1 MAEGEGTKSVEQN
14 LLSVAPMIKEI
25 HGDLAH
31 CAKQYGNSIKALRDK
46 LAGIWADK
54 NAVKFGKDLNNL
66 LLEIEKNVNTNF
78 TVAKNNLLAVMK
90 YLLTTGGFDQATFGT
105 YYHEEY
111 SLTISI
117 PHNYE
122 FAEFLNDDKINGK
135 FGVNNVN
142 TAAADAKAAITQS
155 LTTLR
160 NATSEFKSSIQKASS
175 NVFTD
180 VSLQQSSA
188 NLVNRIISIVDKSLE
203 ALSGFVEST
212 VTQAVSGYTTAA
224 TNQAGQLDA
233 VKEQGGAEETG
244 A

>member
-1 MAEGEGTKSVEQN
+1 MAEGKSVEQN
-14 LLSVAPMIKEI
+14 LLAVAPMIREI

-31 CAKQYGNSIKALRDK
+31 CAKQYGNSIKVLRDK

-54 NAVKFGKDLNNL
+54 NAVRFGKELNKLLFDVEKHINSNFMVAKDNL
-66 LLEIEKNVNTNF
+66 L
-78 TVAKNNLLAVMK
+78 TVMKNLLA
-90 YLLTTGGFDQATFGT
+90 TGGFDAATFGT
-105 YYHEEY
+105 YYHESY

-122 FAEFLNDDKINGK
+122 FAEFLNDDKVNGK

-142 TAAADAKAAITQS
+142 TAAEDAKAAITES
-155 LTTLR
+155 LTALR
-160 NATSEFKSSIQKASS
+160 NATSEFKSSILKATS

-180 VSLQQSSA
+180 GSLQQSSA
-188 NLVNRIISIVDKSLE
+188 NLVSRIIAAVDKSLE
-203 ALSGFVEST
+203 TLSGFVET
-212 VTQAVSGYTTAA
+212 VVTKAVSLYTTTASS
-224 TNQAGQLDA
+224 QAGQLDA

>member
-1 MAEGEGTKSVEQN
+1 MAEGKSVEQN
-14 LLSVAPMIKEI
+14 LLAVAPMIREI

-31 CAKQYGNSIKALRDK
+31 CAKQYGNSIKVLRDK

-54 NAVKFGKDLNNL
+54 NAVRFGKELNKLLFDVEKHINSNFMVAKDNL
-66 LLEIEKNVNTNF
+66 L
-78 TVAKNNLLAVMK
+78 TVMKNLLA
-90 YLLTTGGFDQATFGT
+90 TGGFDAATFGT
-105 YYHEEY
+105 YYHESY

-122 FAEFLNDDKINGK
+122 FAEFLNDDKVNGK

-142 TAAADAKAAITQS
+142 TAAEDAKAAITES
-155 LTTLR
+155 LTALR
-160 NATSEFKSSIQKASS
+160 NATSEFKSSILKATS

-180 VSLQQSSA
+180 GSLQQSSA
-188 NLVNRIISIVDKSLE
+188 NLVSRIIAAIDKSLE
-203 ALSGFVEST
+203 TLSGFVEST
-212 VTQAVSGYTTAA
+212 VTKAVSLYTTTASS
-224 TNQAGQLDA
+224 QAGQLDA

>member
-1 MAEGEGTKSVEQN
+1 MAEGKSVEQN
-14 LLSVAPMIKEI
+14 LLAVAPMIREI

-31 CAKQYGNSIKALRDK
+31 CAKQYGNSIKVLRDK

-54 NAVKFGKDLNNL
+54 NAVRFGKELNKLLFDVEKHINSNFMVAKDNL
-66 LLEIEKNVNTNF
+66 L
-78 TVAKNNLLAVMK
+78 TVMKNLLA
-90 YLLTTGGFDQATFGT
+90 TGGFDAATFGT
-105 YYHEEY
+105 YYHESY

-122 FAEFLNDDKINGK
+122 FAEFLNDDKVNGK

-142 TAAADAKAAITQS
+142 TAAKDAKAAITES
-155 LTTLR
+155 LTALR
-160 NATSEFKSSIQKASS
+160 NATSEFKSSILKATS

-180 VSLQQSSA
+180 GSLQQSSA
-188 NLVNRIISIVDKSLE
+188 NLVSRIIAAVDKSLE
-203 ALSGFVEST
+203 TLSGFVET
-212 VTQAVSGYTTAA
+212 VVTKAVSLYTTTASS
-224 TNQAGQLDA
+224 QAGQLDA

>member
-1 MAEGEGTKSVEQN
+1 MAEGKSVEQN
-14 LLSVAPMIKEI
+14 LLAVAPMIREI

-31 CAKQYGNSIKALRDK
+31 CAKQYGNSIKVLRDK

-54 NAVKFGKDLNNL
+54 NAVKFGKELNNL
-66 LLEIEKNVNTNF
+66 LFDIEKHINSNF
-78 TVAKNNLLAVMK
+78 MVAKDNLLTVMKNLLA
-90 YLLTTGGFDQATFGT
+90 TGGFDAATFGT
-105 YYHEEY
+105 YYHESY

-122 FAEFLNDDKINGK
+122 FAEFLNDDKVNGK

-142 TAAADAKAAITQS
+142 TAAKDAKAAITES
-155 LTTLR
+155 LTALR
-160 NATSEFKSSIQKASS
+160 NATSEFKSSILKATS

-180 VSLQQSSA
+180 GSLQQSSA
-188 NLVNRIISIVDKSLE
+188 NLVSRIIAAIDKSLE
-203 ALSGFVEST
+203 TLSGFVEST
-212 VTQAVSGYTTAA
+212 VTKAVSLYTTTASS
-224 TNQAGQLDA
+224 QAGQLDA